1 GTEPVTIGLPIDNTE
16 IHLLD
21 GFLQPVP
28 AGASAELW
36 IGGTGLARG
45 YFGQPSLTAE
55 KFQPHPFAV
64 RPGER
69 LYRTG
74 DLARRLPSGQVEHLG
89 RIDHQVKIRGFR
101 IELGEIEAVLLGHE
115 AVRRALVILRGI
127 GEEAH
132 LAAYVI
138 AEDLSS
144 LAAE

>member
-1 GTEPVTIGLPIDNTE
+1 GWPGQPELAMLCGGEALPRDLADSLAVRGGRQWNMYGPTETTIWSSLAEVKAGTEPVTIGLPIDNTE

-69 LYRTG
+69 LYRT
-74 DLARRLPSGQVEHLG
+74 
-89 RIDHQVKIRGFR
+89 
-101 IELGEIEAVLLGHE
+101 
-115 AVRRALVILRGI
+115 
-127 GEEAH
+127 
-132 LAAYVI
+132 
-138 AEDLSS
+138 
-144 LAAE
+144 